1 MTDVYQAPK
10 SELSN
15 AEFSSNNGSLENG
28 ISGNYSLEIGEV
40 LSEAWARTKGAKI
53 PINAAACIFSIITTA
68 IMLTIGYSFFELIS
82 KGENSGSFF
91 SSLIASFI
99 LGVILTILYI
109 PMFGGLLMMGVKRAV
124 NAPLQVGEIL
134 AHFSKIIPLILLVI
148 VSNLF
153 IQIGYFLFFIPGVYL
168 AIAYSMSTP
177 LILDKNM
184 SFWTAMETSRKAV
197 TRKWF
202 QMFGLIIILSIINFI
217 AALPLLIG
225 LFWTMPMS
233 LIAIGIVYRNMF
245 GVSSAPAN

>member
-10 SELSN
+10 SELSD
-15 AEFSSNNGSLENG
+15 AEFSQNNGSIENG
-28 ISGNYSLEIGEV
+28 ITGNYNLEIGEV

-53 PINAAACIFSIITTA
+53 PINVAACIFSIIA
-68 IMLTIGYSFFELIS
+68 AIIMLAIGYSFFEQIIES
-82 KGENSGSFF
+82 ENSESFF
-91 SSLIASFI
+91 SSMITSFI
-99 LGVILTILYI
+99 FGVVLTILYI

-124 NAPLQVGEIL
+124 NAPLQVGEIF
-134 AHFSKIIPLILLVI
+134 AYFPKIIPLILLVI

-153 IQIGYFLFFIPGVYL
+153 IQIGYFLFFIPGIYL

-177 LILDKNM
+177 LVLDKDM

-202 QMFGLIIILSIINFI
+202 PMFGLIIILSIINFI
-217 AALPLLIG
+217 AAIPLFIG

-233 LIAIGIVYRNMF
+233 LIALGIVYRNMF
-245 GVSSAPAN
+245 GVSSVSAN